1 MLVVYLRRIISLAV
15 LVSFSGCL
23 TAEEPAAYELYV
35 SAKQYE
41 KKGDIVQAYI
51 FYSEAAAADPTNQK
65 YWRKMESLRTRAALA
80 SKVMPGA
87 VAGGEAPAVE
97 EGDSEESPEDPP
109 PSAKELLEARKPQPP
124 FELDASGERKDLD
137 LRGDSKSLYEQV
149 AKSYGL
155 EVVFDGE
162 YQPRPVQ
169 RLKLDGAGY
178 RDALYSLMASTG
190 SFLVPI
196 SGHVFMVVQDTLQ
209 KRASIENNVALEL
222 PIPEAVSLQE
232 AQEMARTVQQVME
245 LQRFYVNGANRTVYF
260 RDRASKAYPAQQ
272 ILKQLLHHRPQ
283 VDIEVEFLSV
293 GKSSTL
299 NYGFP
304 LPTHVNITSFA
315 KIGAAAA
322 ANVTNAAQYWVFGG
336 GQSLLGIGVLS
347 AQLLANVNNSE
358 SRSLLRAEVR
368 SVDGQPANFHV
379 GDKFPLQTQGFN
391 FGAPAGTAS
400 GYAPSF
406 TFEDLGLVL
415 KVTPK
420 VHGSEEVTLDVD
432 AEFKVLGSGSVN
444 GIPVISNRKF
454 VTQVRLKFEEQ
465 AVITGL
471 MDSNQARTISGLAGL
486 SAVPLMGPLF
496 SNNSKQDT
504 KTEIL
509 LLIKP
514 HLMNLPPSA
523 ADAPPVFVGPDTR
536 PRTPL

>member
-1 MLVVYLRRIISLAV
+1 VVFLRPFLPLVVLL
-15 LVSFSGCL
+15 SFLGCL
-23 TAEEPAAYELYV
+23 LAEEPAPYELWV
-35 SAKQYE
+35 AGRQYE
-41 KKGDIVQAYI
+41 KKGDLVQAYI
-51 FYSEAAAADPTNQK
+51 FYSEAAAADPTNKK

-80 SKVMPGA
+80 SKVMPRA
-87 VAGGEAPAVE
+87 VSGDSPPAAE
-97 EGDSEESPEDPP
+97 DGDSEESPEDPP
-109 PSAKELLEARKPQPP
+109 PSAKELQEASKPQPP
-124 FELDASGERKDLD
+124 FELSASGEKKDLD

-149 AKSYGL
+149 ARLYGL
-155 EVVFDGE
+155 DVVFDGE
-162 YQPRPVQ
+162 YQPRPSQ
-169 RLKLDGAGY
+169 RLKLDGADY
-178 RDALYSLMASTG
+178 RDALYALMASTG
-190 SFLVPI
+190 SFIVPI
-196 SGHVFMVVQDTLQ
+196 SSHVFMAVQDTVQ
-209 KRASIENNVALEL
+209 KRASIENNVALIL

-260 RDRASKAYPAQQ
+260 RDRASKAYPAQL
-272 ILKQLLHHRPQ
+272 ILSQLLYHRPQ
-283 VDIEVEFLSV
+283 VDLEVEFLSV

-304 LPTHVNITSFA
+304 LPTQVQIRNFGKFA
-315 KIGAAAA
+315 MAAGDL
-322 ANVTNAAQYWVFGG
+322 TNLGQYWVFGG

-347 AQLLANVNNSE
+347 AQLIANVNNSE

-379 GDKFPLQTQGFN
+379 GDKFPLQTSGFN
-391 FGAPAGTAS
+391 LGAAAGTTT

-420 VHGSEEVTLDVD
+420 VHGVEEVTLDVD

-454 VTQVRLKFEEQ
+454 AAQVRLRFDEQ

-471 MDSNQARTISGLAGL
+471 MSNSQARTISGLAGL
-486 SAVPLMGPLF
+486 SAVPVVGPLF
-496 SNNSKQDT
+496 SNNTKEDSKS
-504 KTEIL
+504 EIL

-514 HLMNLPPSA
+514 HLLNAPPSA
-523 ADAPPVFVGPDTR
+523 ADIRTVFVGPDTR

>member
-1 MLVVYLRRIISLAV
+1 MFLRRILPFAV
-15 LVSFSGCL
+15 LLSFSGYL
-23 TAEEPAAYELYV
+23 PAEEPAAYELYV
-35 SAKQYE
+35 SGKQYE
-41 KKGDIVQAYI
+41 KKGDVVQAYI
-51 FYSEAAAADPTNQK
+51 FYSEAAAADPSNKK

-80 SKVMPGA
+80 SKVMPGGDSSGS
-87 VAGGEAPAVE
+87 VGSVGEE
-97 EGDSEESPEDPP
+97 DSEESPEDPP
-109 PSAKELLEARKPQPP
+109 PSAKELLEAQKPQPP
-124 FELDASGERKDLD
+124 FELDASSERKDLD

-149 AKSYGL
+149 AKAYGL

-169 RLKLDGAGY
+169 RLKLDGADY
-178 RDALYSLMASTG
+178 RDALYSLMAATG

-222 PIPEAVSLQE
+222 PIPEAVTLQE

-283 VDIEVEFLSV
+283 VDLEVEFLSV

-304 LPTHVNITSFA
+304 LPTKAQIKSFA
-315 KIGAAAA
+315 HIGAAAA
-322 ANVTNAAQYWVFGG
+322 DLTNIGQYWVFGG

-368 SVDGQPANFHV
+368 SVDGMPANLHV

-420 VHGSEEVTLDVD
+420 VHGAEEVTLDVD

-454 VTQVRLKFEEQ
+454 VAQVRLKFDEQ

-504 KTEIL
+504 KTEVL

-514 HLMNLPPSA
+514 HLLNLPPSA
-523 ADAPPVFVGPDTR
+523 ADAVPIFVGPDTR

>member
-1 MLVVYLRRIISLAV
+1 M
-15 LVSFSGCL
+15 
-23 TAEEPAAYELYV
+23 
-35 SAKQYE
+35 
-41 KKGDIVQAYI
+41 
-51 FYSEAAAADPTNQK
+51 
-65 YWRKMESLRTRAALA
+65 
-80 SKVMPGA
+80 
-87 VAGGEAPAVE
+87 
-97 EGDSEESPEDPP
+97 
-109 PSAKELLEARKPQPP
+109 
-124 FELDASGERKDLD
+124 
-137 LRGDSKSLYEQV
+137 
-149 AKSYGL
+149 
-155 EVVFDGE
+155 
-162 YQPRPVQ
+162 
-169 RLKLDGAGY
+169 
-178 RDALYSLMASTG
+178 
-190 SFLVPI
+190 
-196 SGHVFMVVQDTLQ
+196 
-209 KRASIENNVALEL
+209 
-222 PIPEAVSLQE
+222 
-232 AQEMARTVQQVME
+232 
-245 LQRFYVNGANRTVYF
+245 
-260 RDRASKAYPAQQ
+260 
-272 ILKQLLHHRPQ
+272 
-283 VDIEVEFLSV
+283 

-304 LPTHVNITSFA
+304 LPTQVNITSFA

-322 ANVTNAAQYWVFGG
+322 ASVTKGGPYWVFGG

-368 SVDGQPANFHV
+368 SVDGQPANLHV

-420 VHGSEEVTLDVD
+420 VHGAEEVTLDVD

-454 VTQVRLKFEEQ
+454 VAQVRLKFDEQ

-471 MDSNQARTISGLAGL
+471 MDSNQARTVSGLAGL
-486 SAVPLMGPLF
+486 SAVPLMGPFF

-523 ADAPPVFVGPDTR
+523 ADAVPVFVGPDTR

>member
-1 MLVVYLRRIISLAV
+1 MVFPRRLLSLAV
-15 LVSFSGCL
+15 LLSCSGRL
-23 TAEEPAAYELYV
+23 VAEEPAPYELYV
-35 SAKQYE
+35 HAKQYE
-41 KKGDIVQAYI
+41 KKGDVVQAYI
-51 FYSEAAAADPTNQK
+51 FYSEAAAADPTNKK
-65 YWRKMESLRTRAALA
+65 YWRKMESLRTRAAMA
-80 SKVMPGA
+80 SKVMPSA
-87 VAGGEAPAVE
+87 VSGGSAPSAE
-97 EGDSEESPEDPP
+97 DGDSEESPEDPA

-124 FELDASGERKDLD
+124 FELNASSERKNLD

-149 AKSYGL
+149 AKAYGL
-155 EVVFDGE
+155 DVVFDGE

-169 RLKLDGAGY
+169 RLKLDGADY

-299 NYGFP
+299 NYGLA
-304 LPTHVNITSFA
+304 LPTQAQITSFGRF
-315 KIGAAAA
+315 GAANAV
-322 ANVTNAAQYWVFGG
+322 NLTNLGQYWFFGG
-336 GQSLLGIGVLS
+336 GQTILGIGVLS

-368 SVDGQPANFHV
+368 SVDGQPANLHV

-391 FGAPAGTAS
+391 FGAPKGTAS

-406 TFEDLGLVL
+406 SFEDLGLVL

-420 VHGSEEVTLDVD
+420 VHGAEEVTLDVE

-471 MDSNQARTISGLAGL
+471 MNSSQAKTISGLAGL
-486 SAVPLMGPLF
+486 SAVPLVGPVF
-496 SNNSKQDT
+496 SNNSKEDS

-514 HLMNLPPSA
+514 HLMNLPPTE
-523 ADAPPVFVGPDTR
+523 ADARPVFVGPDTR